1 MLAEL
6 DRQEP
11 GRIGAQCDRQHA
23 LVRGSLDSRNVDGDL
38 ARAAGLAREP
48 RAVLRGAGALEHVQ
62 LVFTRWAK
70 RVCALAHDHAAR
82 RAGELAA
89 AIVSERSA
97 AFQQAVQ
104 KDFAFAQGDGEVIHL
119 YQTAESAGRSGR
131 DHPPNMDSCTSKFRC
146 TPRRAPRHHGTS
158 HKEASMSRT
167 LISTAISIL
176 AAIALG
182 ACSEKAPRP
191 DPEGIHGT
199 SNAMPQHPMYERTV
213 NQGESERMG
222 N

>member
-1 MLAEL
+1 
-6 DRQEP
+6 
-11 GRIGAQCDRQHA
+11 
-23 LVRGSLDSRNVDGDL
+23 
-38 ARAAGLAREP
+38 
-48 RAVLRGAGALEHVQ
+48 
-62 LVFTRWAK
+62 
-70 RVCALAHDHAAR
+70 
-82 RAGELAA
+82 
-89 AIVSERSA
+89 
-97 AFQQAVQ
+97 
-104 KDFAFAQGDGEVIHL
+104 
-119 YQTAESAGRSGR
+119 
-131 DHPPNMDSCTSKFRC
+131 
-146 TPRRAPRHHGTS
+146 
-158 HKEASMSRT
+158 MSRT